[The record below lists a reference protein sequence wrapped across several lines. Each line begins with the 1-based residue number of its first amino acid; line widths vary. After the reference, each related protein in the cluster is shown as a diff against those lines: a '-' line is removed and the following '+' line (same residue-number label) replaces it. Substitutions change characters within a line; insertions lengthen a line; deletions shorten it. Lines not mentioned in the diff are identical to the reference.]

1 MTDSRVEAAYTK
13 HAAEYIARF
22 GSLEATHPADRR
34 SIAAWV
40 APLAG
45 PVLDVGCG
53 PGHWTKFLADR
64 GAAVEGIDLVPWFIE
79 QARERFPGIPFRVA
93 PLMSPG
99 VPDGYASGILA
110 WYSLIHLEPGQ
121 MAGALQTLARF
132 LAPGGRLLLGLFEG
146 DKIGKFPHAVTP
158 AYAWPVEQVI
168 TMLVA
173 AGFETISVERR
184 VDPGHWPHAAISAA
198 LARAQGGGPG
208 RPIPEKAGR
217 AAMLVAPDPK

>member
-13 HAAEYIARF
+13 HAAEYAARF

-34 SIAAWV
+34 SIADWV
-40 APLAG
+40 APLVG
-45 PVLDVGCG
+45 PVLDVGCA

-79 QARERFPGIPFRVA
+79 QARESFPGIPFRVA

-121 MAGALQTLARF
+121 MAAALQKLARS
-132 LAPGGRLLLGLFEG
+132 LAPGGRLLLGMFEG
-146 DKIGKFPHAVTP
+146 DRIGQFPHAVTP
-158 AYAWPVEQVI
+158 AYAWPVEQLT
-168 TMLVA
+168 TMLAA

-184 VDPGHWPHAAISAA
+184 VDPGQRPHAAISAA
-198 LARAQGGGPG
+198 LLRAQGADRVARSPAKVVRGTTLGSPS
-208 RPIPEKAGR
+208 PE
-217 AAMLVAPDPK
+217 